1 MSMLN
6 FKYGLHNALP
16 EYSAATQGTI
26 FVTADEQA
34 MYIDLPKIQNSEGKE
49 VGGRIRVSQ
58 IITLDNIADWQQ
70 LTPPYNTESFY
81 YIINANALL
90 KCNMIDGKYEWTQIN
105 STATL
110 DKTVEDLAV
119 LVGKDAESGLR
130 GSVAAN
136 ATAIAE
142 IQKFVNAQPA
152 KDKAQDE
159 AIAALV
165 QRAGVIEDNLGD
177 LGQVIGYIGEFTNV
191 EEIATKG
198 VTPVT
203 NDVALIGGNIMKYD
217 GTEWKSYNDLVQEIE
232 NLRALYNE
240 LKGSVPTD
248 SAFAELTAD
257 VDALKKW
264 KNETVDPTLEDHE
277 TRIDDLETG
286 VEGILETIGD
296 AKGGLVKDI
305 ADAAALGQKGID
317 DASAAQSDATKAL
330 ADAKK
335 ANDAIGD
342 ASSGLVK
349 DIADNKKAAADADT
363 KAQGAVNAINNEA
376 TGLAAAHAAAKA
388 ADDKAGQAVTDAATA
403 DAKGQSA
410 LNKIGDETGGLVK
423 DIADNAT
430 AAKDAADAA
439 KAADDKAKAAQ
450 DDVDALE
457 RIVGNADGGLVKSVN
472 TNAADIAT
480 LNTNLGNETTAREQA
495 IAGLKTELLGDIQAA
510 DAMKFISTVSAASGL
525 PTEDVAVGHTY
536 KAIAEFGAAEGVTI
550 VFADADDQVI
560 HIGDLLIAQGEE
572 VEGVI
577 AADLQWLQI
586 PSGYVA
592 DYNPEMD
599 VEEGVNSATINLTSG
614 AYKDGSNLGSNVG
627 AGDLGKVTL
636 QGDIDSAIKV
646 AASGNQVTI
655 SMAWGTF

>member
-16 EYSAATQGTI
+16 EYSASTQGTI

-34 MYIDLPKIQNSEGKE
+34 MYIDLPKIQNSKGEE

-90 KCNMIDGKYEWTQIN
+90 KCNMVDGKYEWTQIN

-110 DKTVEDLAV
+110 DKAVEDLAA

-142 IQKFVNAQPA
+142 LQEFVETQTTKNTTLDNAIQGLI
-152 KDKAQDE
+152 D
-159 AIAALV
+159 
-165 QRAGVIEDNLGD
+165 RAGVIEDDLGD
-177 LGQVIGYIGEFTNV
+177 LGKVIGYIGEFAA
-191 EEIATKG
+191 ESDIK

-203 NDVALIGGNIMKYD
+203 NDVALIGGAIKRFD
-217 GTEWKSYNDLVQEIE
+217 GTNWVAYDDLVAEIE
-232 NLRALYNE
+232 GLRALYNE

-248 SAFAELTAD
+248 SAFAEMSKK
-257 VDALKKW
+257 VDALDKW
-264 KNETVDPTLEDHE
+264 KDETVDPTLEDHG
-277 TRIDDLETG
+277 TRIGNLETD
-286 VEGILETIGD
+286 VEDILETIGD
-296 AKGGLVKDI
+296 AESGLVKAI

-317 DASAAQSDATKAL
+317 DASAAQGDATQAL

-342 ASSGLVK
+342 ANGGLVK
-349 DIADNKKAAADADT
+349 DIADNKKAAEDADA
-363 KAQGAVNAINNEA
+363 KAQGAVNAINNET
-376 TGLAAAHAAAKA
+376 TGLAAAHTAAKA
-388 ADDKAGQAVTDAATA
+388 ADDKAGQAITDAATA

-410 LNKIGDETGGLVK
+410 LDKIGDATDGLVK
-423 DIADNAT
+423 DIADNKA
-430 AAKDAADAA
+430 AAKAADDAA
-439 KAADDKAKAAQ
+439 KAADDKAQSAQ
-450 DDVDALE
+450 DDLDILEGVVGDA
-457 RIVGNADGGLVKSVN
+457 NGGLVKTVN
-472 TNAADIAT
+472 QNVSDIAQ
-480 LNTNLGNETTAREQA
+480 LGIDLGAETTARENA

-510 DAMKFISTVSAASGL
+510 DAMKFIGTISTASGL
-525 PTEDVAVGHTY
+525 PAENVAIGHTY

-550 VFADADDQVI
+550 VFADEDDQVV
-560 HIGDLLIAQGEE
+560 HIGDLLIAQGNETA
-572 VEGVI
+572 GVI
-577 AADLQWLQI
+577 TSGLQWLQI

-592 DYNPEMD
+592 DYNPALAVVD
-599 VEEGVNSATINLTSG
+599 GVNSATINLTSG
-614 AYKDGSNLGSNVG
+614 AYKDGTNLGSNVS
-627 AGDLGKVTL
+627 AGDLGAVTL

-646 AASGNQVTI
+646 EASGNQVTI

>member
-16 EYSAATQGTI
+16 EYSASTQGTI

-58 IITLDNIADWQQ
+58 IITLDNIADWQK

-90 KCNMIDGKYEWTQIN
+90 KCNMVDGKYEWTQIN

-110 DKTVEDLAV
+110 DKTVEDLAA
-119 LVGKDAESGLR
+119 LIGKDAESGLR
-130 GSVAAN
+130 GDVAAN

-152 KDKAQDE
+152 KDKAQDD
-159 AIAALV
+159 AIAALI
-165 QRAGVIEDNLGD
+165 QRAGVIEDDLGD
-177 LGQVIGYIGEFTNV
+177 LGQVIGYIGEFVNV

-264 KNETVDPTLEDHE
+264 KDETVTVTLGDHE
-277 TRIDDLETG
+277 TRIGNLETG
-286 VEGILETIGD
+286 AEDILETIGD
-296 AKGGLVKDI
+296 AE
-305 ADAAALGQKGID
+305 
-317 DASAAQSDATKAL
+317 
-330 ADAKK
+330 
-335 ANDAIGD
+335 
-342 ASSGLVK
+342 SGLVK
-349 DIADNKKAAADADT
+349 DIADNKKAAEAAAQAASAAQGDATQALADAKKANDAIGNADGGLVKDIADNKKAAEDADA
-363 KAQGAVNAINNEA
+363 KAQGAVNAINNET

-410 LNKIGDETGGLVK
+410 LDKIGDATGGLVK
-423 DIADNAT
+423 DIADNA
-430 AAKDAADAA
+430 AAA
-439 KAADDKAKAAQ
+439 KAADDKAVAADEKAQSAQ
-450 DDVDALE
+450 DDLDTLE
-457 RIVGNADGGLVKSVN
+457 GIVGDANGGLVKTVN
-472 TNAADIAT
+472 QNISDIAQ
-480 LNTNLGNETTAREQA
+480 LGIDLGAETTARENA
-495 IAGLKTELLGDIQAA
+495 IAGLKTELLSDIQAA

-525 PTEDVAVGHTY
+525 PTTGVGVGHTY
-536 KAIAEFGAAEGVTI
+536 KAIAEFGAADGVTI
-550 VFADADDQVI
+550 VFADEDDQVI
-560 HIGDLLIAQGEE
+560 HIGDLLIAQGNETD
-572 VEGVI
+572 GVI
-577 AADLQWLQI
+577 TANLKWLQI

-592 DYNPEMD
+592 DYNPELAVVD
-599 VEEGVNSATINLTSG
+599 GVNSATINLTSG
-614 AYKDGSNLGSNVG
+614 AYKDGTNLGSSVG
-627 AGDLGKVTL
+627 AGDLGTVTL

-646 AASGNQVTI
+646 EASGNQVTI

>member
-1 MSMLN
+1 MLN
-6 FKYGLHNALP
+6 FKYGLHNTLP
-16 EYSAATQGTI
+16 EYSASTQGTI

-90 KCNMIDGKYEWTQIN
+90 KCNMVDGKYEWTQIN

-142 IQKFVNAQPA
+142 LKAFAAAQPA
-152 KDKAQDE
+152 KDKAQDD
-159 AIAALV
+159 AITALIN
-165 QRAGVIEDNLGD
+165 RAGAIEDDLAD
-177 LGQVIGYIGEFTNV
+177 LGKVIGYIGEFAS
-191 EEIATKG
+191 EAEITI
-198 VTPVT
+198 TPALH
-203 NDVALIGGNIMKYD
+203 DVALIGGAIKKFD
-217 GTEWKSYNDLVQEIE
+217 GTEWKDYSDLVDEIE
-232 NLRALYNE
+232 GLRALYNE

-257 VDALKKW
+257 VDALNKW
-264 KNETVDPTLEDHE
+264 KEETVDPTLEDHE
-277 TRIDDLETG
+277 TRIDNLETG

-305 ADAAALGQKGID
+305 ADAAALGQKGIN

-342 ASSGLVK
+342 ASGGLVK

-363 KAQGAVNAINNEA
+363 KAQGAVNAINNET

-410 LNKIGDETGGLVK
+410 LNKIGDATGGLVK
-423 DIADNAT
+423 DIADNA
-430 AAKDAADAA
+430 AAA
-439 KAADDKAKAAQ
+439 KAADDKAVAADEKAQSAQ
-450 DDVDALE
+450 DDLDILEGVVGDA
-457 RIVGNADGGLVKSVN
+457 NGGLVKTVN
-472 TNAADIAT
+472 
-480 LNTNLGNETTAREQA
+480 
-495 IAGLKTELLGDIQAA
+495 
-510 DAMKFISTVSAASGL
+510 
-525 PTEDVAVGHTY
+525 
-536 KAIAEFGAAEGVTI
+536 
-550 VFADADDQVI
+550 
-560 HIGDLLIAQGEE
+560 
-572 VEGVI
+572 
-577 AADLQWLQI
+577 
-586 PSGYVA
+586 
-592 DYNPEMD
+592 
-599 VEEGVNSATINLTSG
+599 
-614 AYKDGSNLGSNVG
+614 
-627 AGDLGKVTL
+627 
-636 QGDIDSAIKV
+636 
-646 AASGNQVTI
+646 
-655 SMAWGTF
+655 